1 MVKMFHT
8 GKMASDQLDA
18 DISNA
23 VLAVDAPEG
32 ALLTLGDL
40 AADATYA
47 ADGKEYDVYSATAP
61 VAITDDIVLL
71 DLADVSHGEIA
82 GNDYRMGIKLFDRTL
97 TAGSIGRV
105 RRPALHDKFW
115 IGEGN
120 FAATPT
126 IGHYG
131 IPTAGAFT
139 LTDAAAQGDGFA
151 VKILLSREFIAGMTA
166 NGNQYLCEVVGL

>member
-23 VLAVDAPEG
+23 VLATDAPEG

-40 AADATYA
+40 AADTTYA
-47 ADGKEYDVYSATAP
+47 ADGKQYDVYNATAP
-61 VAITDDIVLL
+61 AAITDDIVLL
-71 DLADVSHGEIA
+71 DLAKVSDGAIA
-82 GNDYRMGIKLFDRTL
+82 GNDYRLGIKLFDRTL
-97 TAGSIGRV
+97 NAGEIGRV

-126 IGHYG
+126 VGHYG
-131 IPTAGAFT
+131 IPTAAAFT
-139 LTDAAAQGDGFA
+139 LTDSATQGDGFA
-151 VKILLSREFIAGMTA
+151 VKILLSREFDAGMTA
-166 NGNQYLCEVVGL
+166 NGNMYLCEVVGL